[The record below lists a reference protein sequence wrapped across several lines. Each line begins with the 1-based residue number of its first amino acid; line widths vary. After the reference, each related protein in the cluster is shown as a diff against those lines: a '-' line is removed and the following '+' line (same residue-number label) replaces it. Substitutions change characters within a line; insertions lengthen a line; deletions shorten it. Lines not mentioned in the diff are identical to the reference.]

1 MENRLAQEKS
11 PYLLQHKDNPVDWY
25 PWGEEAFEKARREN
39 KPIFLSIGYSTC
51 YWCHMM
57 ERDSFELTDVAE
69 ALNRDFV
76 SIKVDREEH
85 PDVDRIYMEAVIGM
99 SGHGGWPMSVFLTPD
114 LKPFFGGTFFWRA
127 QFLDL
132 LARINEAWKNE
143 PAKVR
148 EAGQQLF
155 AHLNRKEPVAGQGTI
170 QTEPLR
176 EAFRELQQGFDPTHG
191 GFGPAPKFPH
201 SMGISL
207 LLRIH
212 RRSGNKEAL
221 EMAKKSLDG
230 MAEGGIYDRIG
241 GGFHRYA
248 TREDWNDPHYEKM
261 LYDNALLA
269 MTYLEAFQ
277 VTQNKTYAQV
287 VSQTF
292 DYILRE
298 MTDREGGFYSAQDA
312 GEVGK
317 EGDYYRLS
325 KEERPRHEPPHK
337 DDKILTSWNGLMIAS
352 LARGYQPLGDER
364 YLAAAQRAA
373 RFIQSKLY
381 RDKKLLRR
389 YRDGDARYDGTV
401 DDYAFL
407 IHGLLALYESDFDRG
422 WLDWATELQK
432 KQDEDFWDE
441 SGGYFFTPP
450 GEKRLIVR
458 GKETNDGATPSGNS
472 IAALNL
478 LRLHGLTYERKY
490 LDRADRLFGFLAGFL
505 AKYPAGYAQALIA
518 ADYRLDRSKEVVV
531 AGKVNDPKLKEAVEK
546 ICRMFLP
553 NKVLIIGEVP
563 GKPMINNLP
572 TFYICENQTCKAPT
586 TDWETARKLLG
597 DIEKYSLSPPFP

>member
-1 MENRLAQEKS
+1 MPRENRLAKEKS
-11 PYLLQHKDNPVDWY
+11 PYLLQHKGNPVDWY
-25 PWGEEAFEKARREN
+25 PWGEEAFKAAREQN

-57 ERDSFELTDVAE
+57 EKDSFELPEVAD
-69 ALNRDFV
+69 ALNRDFI

-99 SGHGGWPMSVFLTPD
+99 TGHGGWPMSVFLTPD
-114 LKPFFGGTFFWRA
+114 LKPFFGATFFWRA
-127 QFLDL
+127 QFVDL
-132 LARINEAWKNE
+132 LSRISQAWKTE
-143 PAKVR
+143 PEKVR
-148 EAGQQLF
+148 GAGDQIF
-155 AHLNRKEPVAGQGTI
+155 AHLSRKEPVAGQGTI
-170 QTEPLR
+170 QTELLR

-212 RRSGNKEAL
+212 RRTGNKEAL
-221 EMAKKSLDG
+221 EMATKSLDG

-248 TREDWNDPHYEKM
+248 TREDWNEPHYEKM

-269 MTYLEAFQ
+269 VTYLEAFQ
-277 VTQNKTYAQV
+277 ITQKGRYAEV
-287 VSQTF
+287 VRQTF

-298 MTDREGGFYSAQDA
+298 MTDPDGGFWSAQDA

-317 EGDYYRLS
+317 EGDYYRLNE
-325 KEERPRHEPPHK
+325 EERAKHEPPHK
-337 DDKILTSWNGLMIAS
+337 DDKVLTSWNGLMIAA
-352 LARGYQPLGDER
+352 LAKGYRVLGDER

-373 RFIQSKLY
+373 NFIRKNLY
-381 RDKKLLRR
+381 KNDKLLRR
-389 YRDGDARYDGTV
+389 YRDGDARYHGTL

-407 IHGLLALYESDFDRG
+407 IHGLLALYESDFDRA
-422 WLDWATELQK
+422 WLNWAIELQK
-432 KQDEDFWDE
+432 QQDNDFRDE
-441 SGGYFFTPP
+441 SGGCFFTAPD
-450 GEKRLIVR
+450 EKQLIVR

-490 LDRADRLFGFLAGFL
+490 LERADRLFGFLAGFL

-531 AGKVNDPKLKEAVEK
+531 VGKVNDPKLKEAVGK
-546 ICRMFLP
+546 IYQMFLP
-553 NKVLIIGEVP
+553 SKVLISGEVS
-563 GKPMINNLP
+563 GKPMINNQT
-572 TFYICENQTCKAPT
+572 TFYICENQTCKLPT
-586 TDWETARKLLG
+586 TDWEKAKELLEVM
-597 DIEKYSLSPPFP
+597 EKYDL